1 MEPGAI
7 PHFPQPLY
15 AASCSFPS
23 SVQAVYSASAIS
35 VGCAPIACCRIR
47 AVISVND
54 REVADAGFISRSHQR
69 FPRSV
74 WRRGAADGVEA
85 CPHCHDIL
93 LAIIPRPFG
102 NEHGGCVA
110 EGPDD
115 AVFILAAHEDPQCG
129 KLMRCV
135 PIHDIWS
142 LHHKHISNSARS
154 VPTGP
159 AA

>member
-1 MEPGAI
+1 MSWAEAKV
-7 PHFPQPLY
+7 
-15 AASCSFPS
+15 AADLHCLSVSANS
-23 SVQAVYSASAIS
+23 SLESA
-35 VGCAPIACCRIR
+35 R
-47 AVISVND
+47 AISVND

-69 FPRSV
+69 FPRGA
-74 WRRGAADGVEA
+74 RGRGSADGVEA
-85 CPHCHDIL
+85 GPHRHDIL

-154 VPTGP
+154 VPTD
-159 AA
+159 AAG